1 MDQTPLRDWESR
13 CIQEE
18 PPRCQ
23 AACPLHVDARA
34 FLGHAAQGRWREAR
48 GVLERTMPLP
58 GVLARLCEAPC
69 QAACL
74 RDEAG
79 GTIAVGALERA
90 CTALTVP
97 AADPRPLPGRG
108 LRAAVLGGGLAA
120 LTVAWDLAKKGHAVT
135 LAGWLDDG
143 GERGDEGGAEGA
155 ARMAAAGRLAA
166 IPPDVLSPDA
176 LRRELDRLAGLKVRF
191 AAPVAPTAA
200 MLEEM
205 RAAHG
210 AVFLAWSPTAA
221 SALGL
226 PDRDR
231 CDALTLAHPD
241 LPGVFCGGWPVEGV
255 PRCIDE
261 AADGRHAATSM
272 DRHLTGVS
280 LAAARERQGPF
291 ETRLFTSLEGVE
303 AVPPV
308 ALPPLPPAGEGGSA
322 PSGPDMSEISGISN
336 ISGTS
341 DISGT
346 SGISGMSGIPDA
358 PYRAEA
364 ARCLQCQCLECVK
377 VCPYLEKYG
386 EYPKKHARRIYNN
399 LAIVKG
405 VHQANR
411 FINSCSLCGLCGTV
425 CPTGFDMAPLCHEA
439 RRTLVHDG
447 KMPPSTH
454 EFALD
459 DMAFSNGPHAALLRA
474 PAGATTCAWL
484 FLPGCQLAASAPDRV
499 AQAWSLLADRLPG
512 GTGIALR
519 CCGAPALWA
528 GRDDLAAA
536 AAEELRDGWNAMGR
550 PTLVVGCPSCAI
562 TLRTLLPD
570 LPQTQLWTA
579 LAEYGVSGQ
588 LATVP
593 AALTL
598 HDPCAAREDEPLRAT
613 VRGLLAARGVAV
625 HEPDLTG
632 QLTECCG
639 YGGLMA
645 EADPDLARTVIQR
658 RADASDLPFVTY
670 CAMCRDRLAEAGSP
684 ASHLLD
690 LLLPPLPGGN
700 PDPAAP
706 GPHITARQENRA
718 RLRDHLLREVYGETP
733 PGATDDIARDVALRI
748 TQDMRQVMERRRILD
763 DDLRGAIAEAERT
776 GRYFIDTDTGMRL
789 ACLRRV
795 RVTHWA
801 GYEPVTGGVESGT
814 GGAAGGGTGD
824 GTEAGVG
831 GDAAPVYAIRQAYA
845 HRMVLPQGTPAG
857 GWKES
862 PHEPAYLPASG
873 NWSCACG
880 GAPRPLSVDLTY
892 LGSTFNVRLL
902 TCPDCGQVLVDEALA
917 LGKMLEVEQLLEDK

>member
-1 MDQTPLRDWESR
+1 MDQTSLRDWESR

-74 RDEAG
+74 RREAG

-90 CTALTVP
+90 CAALSAP

-135 LAGWLDDG
+135 LAGWLEDSGEHG
-143 GERGDEGGAEGA
+143 GESGGSAGTTDDV

-166 IPPDVLSPDA
+166 IPPDVLPPDA
-176 LRRELDRLAGLKVRF
+176 LRKELDRLVGLKVRF
-191 AAPVAPTAA
+191 APPVAPTAA
-200 MLEEM
+200 VLEEM

-210 AVFLAWSPTAA
+210 AVFVAWSPAAA

-226 PDRDR
+226 PDRSQ
-231 CDALTLAHPD
+231 CDALTLAHPG
-241 LPGVFCGGWPVEGV
+241 LPGVFCGGWPAEGQTGAA
-255 PRCIDE
+255 RCIDE

-280 LAAARERQGPF
+280 LEAGRERQGPF

-303 AVPPV
+303 ASLPV
-308 ALPPLPPAGEGGSA
+308 ALPALPPAGQVGATGTGGGDSV
-322 PSGPDMSEISGISN
+322 P
-336 ISGTS
+336 GTA
-341 DISGT
+341 DG
-346 SGISGMSGIPDA
+346 PDA

-474 PAGATTCAWL
+474 PAGAETCAWL

-499 AQAWSLLADRLPG
+499 AQAWAILADRLPG

-536 AAEELRDGWNAMGR
+536 AAEELRNGWEIMGR
-550 PTLVVGCPSCAI
+550 PTLVVGCPSCSV

-570 LPQTQLWTA
+570 LPQAPLWSV
-579 LAEYGVSGQ
+579 LAEYGVDGQ
-588 LATVP
+588 EPPVP
-593 AALTL
+593 MALTL

-632 QLTECCG
+632 QHTECCG

-658 RADASDLPFVTY
+658 RADASTLPFVTY

-690 LLLPPLPGGN
+690 LLLPPLPDGN
-700 PDPAAP
+700 PDPATP

-718 RLRDHLLREVYGETP
+718 RLRNRLLREVYGETP
-733 PGATDDIARDVALRI
+733 PDAAPEVALRI
-748 TQDMRQVMERRRILD
+748 TPDMRLVMERRRIVD
-763 DDLRGAIAEAERT
+763 DDLRGVIAEAERA

-795 RVTHWA
+795 RVTHWV
-801 GYEPVTGGVESGT
+801 GYEPVPAGVGDGAGAGT
-814 GGAAGGGTGD
+814 GG
-824 GTEAGVG
+824 EAGH
-831 GDAAPVYAIRQAYA
+831 DAASACAIRQAYA
-845 HRMVLPQGTPAG
+845 HRMVLPQGPPAG

-873 NWSCACG
+873 NWVCACG
-880 GAPRPLSVDLTY
+880 SAPRPLSVELTY

>member
-1 MDQTPLRDWESR
+1 MDQTSLRDWESR

-74 RDEAG
+74 RQEAG

-90 CTALTVP
+90 CAALSVP

-135 LAGWLDDG
+135 LAGWLEDGDKRG
-143 GERGDEGGAEGA
+143 GESVAPAGEAGEADRA
-155 ARMAAAGRLAA
+155 ARMAATGRLAA
-166 IPPDVLSPDA
+166 IPPDVLPPDA
-176 LRRELDRLAGLKVRF
+176 LRKELDRLAGLKVRF

-200 MLEEM
+200 VLEEM

-210 AVFLAWSPTAA
+210 AVFVAWSPAA
-221 SALGL
+221 ARALGL
-226 PDRDR
+226 PDRSR

-241 LPGVFCGGWPVEGV
+241 LPGVFCGGWPVDGAAGAA
-255 PRCIDE
+255 RSIDE

-272 DRHLTGVS
+272 DRHLAGVS
-280 LAAARERQGPF
+280 LAAGRERQGPF
-291 ETRLFTSLEGVE
+291 ETRLFTSLEGVA
-303 AVPPV
+303 AVAPV
-308 ALPPLPPAGEGGSA
+308 ALPALSPAGQGAGGPA
-322 PSGPDMSEISGISN
+322 LEAAEGPDA
-336 ISGTS
+336 S
-341 DISGT
+341 DS
-346 SGISGMSGIPDA
+346 PDF
-358 PYRAEA
+358 PYREEA
-364 ARCLQCQCLECVK
+364 SRCLQCQCLECVK

-474 PAGATTCAWL
+474 PAGAQTCAWL

-499 AQAWSLLADRLPG
+499 AQAWGMVADRLPG

-550 PTLVVGCPSCAI
+550 PTLVVGCPSCAT

-570 LPQTQLWTA
+570 LPQTMLWSV
-579 LAEYGVSGQ
+579 LAEHGVGGQ
-588 LATVP
+588 TTP
-593 AALTL
+593 APEALTL
-598 HDPCAAREDEPLRAT
+598 HDPCAARGDEPLRTT
-613 VRGLLAARGVAV
+613 VRGLLAARGVSV

-632 QLTECCG
+632 PHTECCG

-718 RLRDHLLREVYGETP
+718 RLRDRLLREVYGETP
-733 PGATDDIARDVALRI
+733 PDAAPEAVLRI
-748 TQDMRQVMERRRILD
+748 GPDMRVVMERRRILD
-763 DDLRGAIAEAERT
+763 DDLRGVIAEAERA
-776 GRYFIDTDTGMRL
+776 GRYFIDTDTGIRL

-795 RVTHWA
+795 RVTHWV
-801 GYEPVTGGVESGT
+801 GYEPVS
-814 GGAAGGGTGD
+814 GGAGNGA
-824 GTEAGVG
+824 G
-831 GDAAPVYAIRQAYA
+831 GDAVPVHTIRQAYA
-845 HRMVLPQGTPAG
+845 HRMVLPQGPPAG

-873 NWSCACG
+873 NWTCACG
-880 GAPRPLSVDLTY
+880 GAPRPLSVELTY

>member
-1 MDQTPLRDWESR
+1 MDQTSLRDWESR

-74 RDEAG
+74 REEAG
-79 GTIAVGALERA
+79 GAIAVGALERA
-90 CTALTVP
+90 CTALSAP

-108 LRAAVLGGGLAA
+108 LCAAVLGGGLAA

-135 LAGWLDDG
+135 LAGWLEDSGEHG
-143 GERGDEGGAEGA
+143 GESDP
-155 ARMAAAGRLAA
+155 RMAAAGRLAA
-166 IPPDVLSPDA
+166 IPPDVLPPDA
-176 LRRELDRLAGLKVRF
+176 LHRELDRLAGLKVRF
-191 AAPVAPTAA
+191 AAPVAPTEAV
-200 MLEEM
+200 LEEM

-210 AVFLAWSPTAA
+210 AVFVAWSPAA
-221 SALGL
+221 ANALGL

-241 LPGVFCGGWPVEGV
+241 LPGVFCGGWPVDG
-255 PRCIDE
+255 PADAARCIDE

-280 LAAARERQGPF
+280 LEAGRERQGPF
-291 ETRLFTSLEGVE
+291 ETRLFTSLKGVE
-303 AVPPV
+303 AVAPV
-308 ALPPLPPAGEGGSA
+308 ALPALSPAGGGEGGIA
-322 PSGPDMSEISGISN
+322 P
-336 ISGTS
+336 
-341 DISGT
+341 DIA
-346 SGISGMSGIPDA
+346 DA

-399 LAIVKG
+399 LSIVKG

-474 PAGATTCAWL
+474 PAGAETCAWL

-499 AQAWSLLADRLPG
+499 AQAWGILAGRLPG

-528 GRDDLAAA
+528 GRDDLAAV
-536 AAEELRDGWNAMGR
+536 AAEELRQGWEAMGR
-550 PTLVVGCPSCAI
+550 PTLVVGCPSCAT

-570 LPQTQLWTA
+570 LSQTMLWSV
-579 LAEYGVSGQ
+579 LAEYGVGGQ
-588 LATVP
+588 TMP
-593 AALTL
+593 APSALTL

-613 VRGLLAARGVAV
+613 VRGLLTARGVAV

-632 QLTECCG
+632 HHTECCG

-718 RLRDHLLREVYGETP
+718 RLRDRLLREVYGETP
-733 PGATDDIARDVALRI
+733 PDAVAPLTLRI
-748 TQDMRQVMERRRILD
+748 GPDMRVVMERRRIVD
-763 DDLRGAIAEAERT
+763 EDLRGVIAEAERA
-776 GRYFIDTDTGMRL
+776 GRYFIDADTGMRL

-795 RVTHWA
+795 RVTHWV
-801 GYEPVTGGVESGT
+801 GYEPVP
-814 GGAAGGGTGD
+814 GGAGD
-824 GTEAGVG
+824 GAG
-831 GDAAPVYAIRQAYA
+831 GDATPAYAIRQAYA
-845 HRMVLPQGTPAG
+845 HRMVLPQRPPAG

-880 GAPRPLSVDLTY
+880 GVPRPLSVELTY

-902 TCPDCGQVLVDEALA
+902 TCPDCGQVLVDESLA

>member
-1 MDQTPLRDWESR
+1 
-13 CIQEE
+13 
-18 PPRCQ
+18 
-23 AACPLHVDARA
+23 
-34 FLGHAAQGRWREAR
+34 
-48 GVLERTMPLP
+48 
-58 GVLARLCEAPC
+58 
-69 QAACL
+69 
-74 RDEAG
+74 
-79 GTIAVGALERA
+79 
-90 CTALTVP
+90 
-97 AADPRPLPGRG
+97 
-108 LRAAVLGGGLAA
+108 
-120 LTVAWDLAKKGHAVT
+120 
-135 LAGWLDDG
+135 
-143 GERGDEGGAEGA
+143 
-155 ARMAAAGRLAA
+155 
-166 IPPDVLSPDA
+166 
-176 LRRELDRLAGLKVRF
+176 
-191 AAPVAPTAA
+191 
-200 MLEEM
+200 
-205 RAAHG
+205 
-210 AVFLAWSPTAA
+210 
-221 SALGL
+221 
-226 PDRDR
+226 
-231 CDALTLAHPD
+231 
-241 LPGVFCGGWPVEGV
+241 
-255 PRCIDE
+255 
-261 AADGRHAATSM
+261 M

-280 LAAARERQGPF
+280 LSAGRERQGPF
-291 ETRLFTSLEGVE
+291 ETRLFTSLEGVQ
-303 AVPPV
+303 AMTPV
-308 ALPPLPPAGEGGSA
+308 ALPALPPAGQGAGGLA
-322 PSGPDMSEISGISN
+322 PEAAKGPD
-336 ISGTS
+336 T
-341 DISGT
+341 
-346 SGISGMSGIPDA
+346 PDF
-358 PYRAEA
+358 PYREEA
-364 ARCLQCQCLECVK
+364 SRCLQCQCLECVK

-474 PAGATTCAWL
+474 PAGAQACAWL

-499 AQAWSLLADRLPG
+499 AQAWGILADRLSG

-550 PTLVVGCPSCAI
+550 PTLVVGCPSCAT

-570 LPQTQLWTA
+570 LPQTMLWSV
-579 LAEYGVSGQ
+579 LAEYGVAGQ
-588 LATVP
+588 TTP
-593 AALTL
+593 APEALTL
-598 HDPCAAREDEPLRAT
+598 HDPCAARGDERLRTT
-613 VRGLLAARGVAV
+613 VRGLLAARGVSV

-632 QLTECCG
+632 PHTECCG

-645 EADPDLARTVIQR
+645 EADPALARTVIQR

-718 RLRDHLLREVYGETP
+718 RLRDRLLREVYGETP
-733 PGATDDIARDVALRI
+733 PDAAPDAVREAALRI
-748 TQDMRQVMERRRILD
+748 GPDMRVVMERRRILD
-763 DDLRGAIAEAERT
+763 DDLRGVIAEAERA

-795 RVTHWA
+795 RVTHWV
-801 GYEPVTGGVESGT
+801 GYEPEP
-814 GGAAGGGTGD
+814 GGAGNGA
-824 GTEAGVG
+824 G
-831 GDAAPVYAIRQAYA
+831 GDAVPVHAIRQAYA
-845 HRMVLPQGTPAG
+845 HRMVLPQGPPAG

-873 NWSCACG
+873 NWTCACG
-880 GAPRPLSVDLTY
+880 GAPRPLSVELTY

>member
-1 MDQTPLRDWESR
+1 MDQIPLRDWESR

-69 QAACL
+69 EAACL
-74 RDEAG
+74 RQEAG

-90 CTALTVP
+90 CAALSAP

-120 LTVAWDLAKKGHAVT
+120 LTVAWDLARKGHAVT
-135 LAGWLDDG
+135 LAGWLEDSGEHG
-143 GERGDEGGAEGA
+143 GESDP
-155 ARMAAAGRLAA
+155 RMAAAGRLAD
-166 IPPDVLSPDA
+166 IPPDVLPADA
-176 LRRELDRLAGLKVRF
+176 LRKELDRLAGLKVRF

-200 MLEEM
+200 VLEEM

-210 AVFLAWSPTAA
+210 AVFVAWSPAA
-221 SALGL
+221 ARALGL
-226 PDRDR
+226 PDRSQ

-241 LPGVFCGGWPVEGV
+241 LPGVFCGGWPVDG
-255 PRCIDE
+255 PAGTARCIDE

-280 LAAARERQGPF
+280 LSAGRERQGPF

-303 AVPPV
+303 AVAPV
-308 ALPPLPPAGEGGSA
+308 ALPALPVGGEGVGGPA
-322 PSGPDMSEISGISN
+322 PGAA
-336 ISGTS
+336 
-341 DISGT
+341 
-346 SGISGMSGIPDA
+346 DA
-358 PYRAEA
+358 PGFPDGPYRTEA

-399 LAIVKG
+399 LSIVKG

-499 AQAWSLLADRLPG
+499 AQAWAILADRLPG

-536 AAEELRDGWNAMGR
+536 AAEDLRDGWNAMGR
-550 PTLVVGCPSCAI
+550 PTLVVGCPSCAT

-570 LPQTQLWTA
+570 LPQTMLWA
-579 LAEYGVSGQ
+579 VLAEYGTGGHEPP
-588 LATVP
+588 VP

-598 HDPCAAREDEPLRAT
+598 HDPCAARGDEPLRAT

-632 QLTECCG
+632 PHTECCG

-645 EADPDLARTVIQR
+645 EADPDLARAVIQR

-718 RLRDHLLREVYGETP
+718 RLRDRLLREAYGEIP
-733 PGATDDIARDVALRI
+733 PDAAPEVALRI
-748 TQDMRQVMERRRILD
+748 GPDMRVVMERRRILD
-763 DDLRGAIAEAERT
+763 EDLRGVIAEAERAQ
-776 GRYFIDTDTGMRL
+776 RFFIDADTGMRL

-801 GYEPVTGGVESGT
+801 GYEPVPAGIGD
-814 GGAAGGGTGD
+814 GAGSPAGGGAEGSAT
-824 GTEAGVG
+824 
-831 GDAAPVYAIRQAYA
+831 PVYAIRQAYA
-845 HRMVLPQGTPAG
+845 HRMVLPQGPPAG

-880 GAPRPLSVDLTY
+880 GAPRPLSVELTY

>member
-1 MDQTPLRDWESR
+1 MDQTSLRDWESR

-34 FLGHAAQGRWREAR
+34 FLGHAAHGRWREAR

-58 GVLARLCEAPC
+58 GVLARLCDAPC

-74 RDEAG
+74 REEAG
-79 GTIAVGALERA
+79 GAIAVGALERA
-90 CTALTVP
+90 CAALSAP
-97 AADPRPLPGRG
+97 AEDPRPLPGRG

-135 LAGWLDDG
+135 LAGWLEDG
-143 GERGDEGGAEGA
+143 GEHGGESDP
-155 ARMAAAGRLAA
+155 RMAAAGRLAA
-166 IPPDVLSPDA
+166 IPPDVLPPDA

-200 MLEEM
+200 VLEEM

-210 AVFLAWSPTAA
+210 AVFVAWSPAA
-221 SALGL
+221 ANALGL
-226 PDRDR
+226 PGRDR
-231 CDALTLAHPD
+231 CDALTPAHPD
-241 LPGVFCGGWPVEGV
+241 LPGVFCGGWPVVG
-255 PRCIDE
+255 PAGAARCIDE

-280 LAAARERQGPF
+280 LEAGRERQGPF
-291 ETRLFTSLEGVE
+291 ETRLFTSLKGVE
-303 AVPPV
+303 AVVPV
-308 ALPPLPPAGEGGSA
+308 ALPALSPAGEGEDGTA
-322 PSGPDMSEISGISN
+322 P
-336 ISGTS
+336 
-341 DISGT
+341 DIA
-346 SGISGMSGIPDA
+346 DRA
-358 PYRAEA
+358 YRAEA

-386 EYPKKHARRIYNN
+386 DYPKKHARRIYNN

-519 CCGAPALWA
+519 CCGALALWA

-550 PTLVVGCPSCAI
+550 PTLVVGCPSCAT

-570 LPQTQLWTA
+570 LPQAMLWTV
-579 LAEYGVSGQ
+579 LAEYGVAGQ
-588 LATVP
+588 TMPAP

-613 VRGLLAARGVAV
+613 VRGLLTARGVAV

-632 QLTECCG
+632 HHTECCG

-645 EADPDLARTVIQR
+645 EADPDLARTVIKR

-670 CAMCRDRLAEAGSP
+670 CAMCRDRLAEAGNP

-718 RLRDHLLREVYGETP
+718 RLRDRLLREAYGETP
-733 PGATDDIARDVALRI
+733 PDAVAPLTLRI
-748 TQDMRQVMERRRILD
+748 GPDMRVVMDRRRIVD
-763 DDLRGAIAEAERT
+763 EDLRGVITEAERA
-776 GRYFIDTDTGMRL
+776 GRYFIDADTGMRL

-795 RVTHWA
+795 RVTHWV
-801 GYEPVTGGVESGT
+801 GYEPVP
-814 GGAAGGGTGD
+814 GGAGD
-824 GTEAGVG
+824 GAG
-831 GDAAPVYAIRQAYA
+831 GDATPAYAIRQAYA
-845 HRMVLPQGTPAG
+845 HRMVLPQGPPAG

-880 GAPRPLSVDLTY
+880 GVPRPLSVELTY

-902 TCPDCGQVLVDEALA
+902 TCPDCGQVLVDESLA

>member
-1 MDQTPLRDWESR
+1 MDQTSLRDWESR

-34 FLGHAAQGRWREAR
+34 FLGHAVEGRWREAR

-69 QAACL
+69 EAACL
-74 RDEAG
+74 RAEAG
-79 GTIAVGALERA
+79 GSIAVGALERA
-90 CTALTVP
+90 CAALSVP
-97 AADPRPLPGRG
+97 VADPRPLPGRG

-135 LAGWLDDG
+135 LAGWLEDG
-143 GERGDEGGAEGA
+143 GESDADGGAAGDADGSARSA
-155 ARMAAAGRLAA
+155 ALGRLAA
-166 IPPDVLSPDA
+166 IPPDVLPPQA
-176 LRRELDRLAGLKVRF
+176 LHKELDRLAGLKVRF

-200 MLEEM
+200 ALEEL

-210 AVFLAWSPTAA
+210 AVFVAWSPAA
-221 SALGL
+221 ARALDL
-226 PDRDR
+226 PGRDQ

-241 LPGVFCGGWPVEGV
+241 LPGVFCGGWPVDG
-255 PRCIDE
+255 PAGLARCIDE

-280 LAAARERQGPF
+280 LAAGRERQGPF
-291 ETRLFTSLEGVE
+291 ETRLFTSLVGVQ

-308 ALPPLPPAGEGGSA
+308 ALPALPSAGEGGGESA
-322 PSGPDMSEISGISN
+322 PE
-336 ISGTS
+336 
-341 DISGT
+341 
-346 SGISGMSGIPDA
+346 A
-358 PYRAEA
+358 PYREEA

-377 VCPYLEKYG
+377 VCAYLEKYG
-386 EYPKKHARRIYNN
+386 DYPKKHARRIYNN

-484 FLPGCQLAASAPDRV
+484 FLPGCQLAASAPERV
-499 AQAWSLLADRLPG
+499 EQAWAMLADRLPG

-536 AAEELRDGWNAMGR
+536 AAEELRHGWEAMGR
-550 PTLVVGCPSCAI
+550 PTLVVGCPSCGT

-570 LPQTQLWTA
+570 LPQTPLWAA
-579 LAEYGVSGQ
+579 LAEYGTGGPEVS
-588 LATVP
+588 AP
-593 AALTL
+593 AELTL

-645 EADPDLARTVIQR
+645 EADPDLARTVIKR
-658 RADASDLPFVTY
+658 RADACDLPFVTY

-718 RLRDHLLREVYGETP
+718 RLRDRLLREVYGETSS
-733 PGATDDIARDVALRI
+733 DVAPELALRI
-748 TQDMRQVMERRRILD
+748 TPEMRLVMERRRILD
-763 DDLRGAIAEAERT
+763 DDLRGVIAEAERS
-776 GRYFIDTDTGMRL
+776 GRYFIDADTGMRL

-795 RVTHWA
+795 RVTRWV
-801 GYEPVTGGVESGT
+801 GYEPAPQD
-814 GGAAGGGTGD
+814 AAGGESAGD
-824 GTEAGVG
+824 TPAYV
-831 GDAAPVYAIRQAYA
+831 VRQAYA
-845 HRMVLPQGTPAG
+845 HRMVLPQGPPPG

-873 NWSCACG
+873 NWACSCG
-880 GAPRPLSVDLTY
+880 GTPRPLSVELTY

-902 TCPDCGQVLVDEALA
+902 TCPDCVRVLVDEALA

>member
-34 FLGHAAQGRWREAR
+34 FLGHAAEGRWREAR
-48 GVLERTMPLP
+48 GVLERIMPLP

-69 QAACL
+69 EAACL
-74 RDEAG
+74 RGEVG
-79 GTIAVGALERA
+79 GAIAVGALERA
-90 CTALTVP
+90 CAALSAP

-120 LTVAWDLAKKGHAVT
+120 LTVVWDLAKKGHAVT
-135 LAGWLDDG
+135 LAGWLEDSGEHG
-143 GERGDEGGAEGA
+143 GESDPRL
-155 ARMAAAGRLAA
+155 AAAGRLAA
-166 IPPDVLSPDA
+166 IPPDVLPPDA
-176 LRRELDRLAGLKVRF
+176 LRKELDRLAGLKVRF
-191 AAPVAPTAA
+191 AAPVAPTTAV
-200 MLEEM
+200 LEEM

-210 AVFLAWSPTAA
+210 AVFVAWSPAAA
-221 SALGL
+221 SALHL
-226 PDRDR
+226 PGRDR

-241 LPGVFCGGWPVEGV
+241 LPGVFCGGWPVRGSADA

-280 LAAARERQGPF
+280 LAAGRERQGPF

-303 AVPPV
+303 TVAPV
-308 ALPPLPPAGEGGSA
+308 ALPAQPLAGEGGAAGNGNDEGDPA
-322 PSGPDMSEISGISN
+322 PDVAYM
-336 ISGTS
+336 
-341 DISGT
+341 
-346 SGISGMSGIPDA
+346 
-358 PYRAEA
+358 AEA

-399 LAIVKG
+399 LSIVKG

-474 PAGATTCAWL
+474 PAGAETCAWL

-499 AQAWSLLADRLPG
+499 AQVWGMVADRLPG

-536 AAEELRDGWNAMGR
+536 AAEELRHGWEAMGR
-550 PTLVVGCPSCAI
+550 PTLVVGCPSCAT

-570 LPQTQLWTA
+570 LPQTMLWTV
-579 LAEYGVSGQ
+579 LAEYGVDG
-588 LATVP
+588 LKMPAP

-613 VRGLLAARGVAV
+613 VRGLLTACGVAV

-632 QLTECCG
+632 HHTECCG

-670 CAMCRDRLAEAGSP
+670 CAMCRDRLAEAGSS

-706 GPHITARQENRA
+706 GPNITARQENRA
-718 RLRDHLLREVYGETP
+718 RLRDRLLREAYGEIP
-733 PGATDDIARDVALRI
+733 SGASPEVALRI
-748 TQDMRQVMERRRILD
+748 GPDMRVVMERRRILD
-763 DDLRGAIAEAERT
+763 DDLRGAIAEAERA
-776 GRYFIDTDTGMRL
+776 GRYFIDADTGMRL

-795 RVTHWA
+795 RVTHWV
-801 GYEPVTGGVESGT
+801 GYEPVPGGIGGV
-814 GGAAGGGTGD
+814 AGGR
-824 GTEAGVG
+824 AG
-831 GDAAPVYAIRQAYA
+831 GDDTPAYAIRQAYA
-845 HRMVLPQGTPAG
+845 HRMVLPQGPPAG

-873 NWSCACG
+873 NWTCACG
-880 GAPRPLSVDLTY
+880 GTPRPLSVELTY